1 MFAYIKTILISFDQF
16 IGSFIP
22 GAYADESISSR
33 AFREQW
39 AIESFINI
47 ILEIQNIVKI
57 AIGLNL
63 IIVKT
68 SRGDNGILSCK
79 CR

>member
-39 AIESFINI
+39 VIEAAINAIFNDTNHCEDSYWSEVNNR
-47 ILEIQNIVKI
+47 QNFP
-57 AIGLNL
+57 
-63 IIVKT
+63 
-68 SRGDNGILSCK
+68 R
-79 CR
+79 

>member
-1 MFAYIKTILISFDQF
+1 MKDGYIKTILISFDQF

-22 GAYADESISSR
+22 GAYADETISSR

-47 ILEIQNIVKI
+47 IFRDPKHCEDSYWSEFKNRQNFP
-57 AIGLNL
+57 
-63 IIVKT
+63 
-68 SRGDNGILSCK
+68 R
-79 CR
+79 